1 MRMVDIYELEDHL
14 ADVLDRVR
22 ETGEVVAVTRG
33 DEVIA
38 HLVPANIPQWLA
50 KVSGGDA
57 WPNLD
62 RVKTGIDA
70 HRSKNADAVEAV
82 RTAWANFD
90 RLVTELGVHW
100 PEDVSAVD
108 AVRDV
113 RREL

>member
-1 MRMVDIYELEDHL
+1 MRTVGVDELEDHL
-14 ADVLDRVR
+14 ADVLDQMR
-22 ETGEVVAVTRG
+22 ETGEVVAVTKG

-38 HLVPANIPQWLA
+38 HLVPANIPRWLA
-50 KVSGGDA
+50 KVPGDDTWA
-57 WPNLD
+57 NLD
-62 RVKTGIDA
+62 RVKTDA
-70 HRSKNADAVEAV
+70 HRSKNADAVEAL
-82 RTAWANFD
+82 RTVWANFD